1 MSMTYSHS
9 ARNKNIITLFEE
21 TFTASEGAAEGK
33 TIGTFVD
40 RMLDQTDPQDLRVFT
55 TWDGFDLV
63 AGVLFSKLVYSED
76 SRVVMILSPM
86 AVATTRQG
94 EGTGQSLIRH
104 GLEALRSE
112 GVDVALT
119 YGDPNFYGKVGFK
132 SLSSADAA
140 APLPLS
146 YPEGWIG
153 QSLSGAPFE
162 PLKGDCRCVPA
173 LNDPSLW

>member
-1 MSMTYSHS
+1 MQLTILAKS
-9 ARNKNIITLFEE
+9 AEMPELNSLK
-21 TFTASEGAAEGK
+21 
-33 TIGTFVD
+33 
-40 RMLDQTDPQDLRVFT
+40 
-55 TWDGFDLV
+55 GFL
-63 AGVLFSKLVYSED
+63 
-76 SRVVMILSPM
+76 
-86 AVATTRQG
+86 Q
-94 EGTGQSLIRH
+94 
-104 GLEALRSE
+104 SE

-132 SLSSADAA
+132 SLSLADAA